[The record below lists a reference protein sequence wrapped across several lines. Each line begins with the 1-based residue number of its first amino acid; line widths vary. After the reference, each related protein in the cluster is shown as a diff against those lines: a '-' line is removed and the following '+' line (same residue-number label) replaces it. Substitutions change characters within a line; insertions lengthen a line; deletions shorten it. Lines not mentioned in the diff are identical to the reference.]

1 MYLFNVDKFFR
12 CIDFIPNKGKDIN
25 SPYFEIKG
33 IPGIKQ
39 TKLYIYIVYSRDDKA
54 NVEIHKILVTTIHI
68 ASNYSRVDNSAD
80 ALKVSFTSSQRFG
93 TDMAY

>member
-39 TKLYIYIVYSRDDKA
+39 TKLYIYICYI
-54 NVEIHKILVTTIHI
+54 VEMIRLT
-68 ASNYSRVDNSAD
+68 
-80 ALKVSFTSSQRFG
+80 LKYIR
-93 TDMAY
+93 Y